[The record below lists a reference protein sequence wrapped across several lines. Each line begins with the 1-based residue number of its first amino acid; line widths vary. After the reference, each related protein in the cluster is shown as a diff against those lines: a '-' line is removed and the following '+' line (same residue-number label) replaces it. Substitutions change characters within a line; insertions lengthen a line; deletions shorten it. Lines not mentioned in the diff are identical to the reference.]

1 MSSSRSTGKTRRA
14 TIEEMLDELRS
25 LVSEAEDLLGTAEDE
40 SDGPFDAVR
49 DRIEASLGKVKDK
62 LHNADELGEKAR
74 AAGQAADAYV
84 KENPW
89 TAVAVA
95 VGVGY
100 LIARI
105 GRRD

>member
-1 MSSSRSTGKTRRA
+1 MSTSKAKTRRA

-25 LVSEAEDLLGTAEDE
+25 LVSEAEDLLGTAEEE
-40 SDGPFDAVR
+40 SDGPFDAMK
-49 DRIEASLGKVKDK
+49 DRIGASLDKVKEK
-62 LHNADELGEKAR
+62 LNGADELGEKAR

-100 LIARI
+100 LIGRI

>member
-1 MSSSRSTGKTRRA
+1 MSSSRSKTRRA

-40 SDGPFDAVR
+40 SDGPFDAMK
-49 DRIEASLGKVKDK
+49 DRIEASLGKVKDTF
-62 LHNADELGEKAR
+62 HDAEGLGDKAR
-74 AAGQAADAYV
+74 VAGQAADAYV

-100 LIARI
+100 LIGRI